1 MDQQSIS
8 SSTMMGKKPKYPDPN
23 LVDEYVTAAIQQ
35 RYDIDD
41 EPSRGNEGD
50 DEDDDDDDD
59 DVVRNEVDD
68 EDDDDDDDEVV
79 VDEDPSS
86 SLATGSGMINHGLAD
101 PIIGIIDHDFNQS
114 LARQRISA
122 IQSRMKNFETILTHL
137 KCQLN
142 NMHKHDNEMLK
153 KVVTLN
159 DEIAELNLLESYESS
174 KLTSTTNSINNHHQT
189 ENFSDLVLAAA
200 EYGHHQQHSH
210 HHSIDSSSSS
220 YHMMKNTNY

>member
-1 MDQQSIS
+1 MSAKKI
-8 SSTMMGKKPKYPDPN
+8 GKKPKYPDPN
-23 LVDEYVTAAIQQ
+23 IIDEYATAELQQ

-50 DEDDDDDDD
+50 DEDDDDDDED
-59 DVVRNEVDD
+59 IERNDV
-68 EDDDDDDDEVV
+68 DDDDDDDEVV

-86 SLATGSGMINHGLAD
+86 SLATGSGMISHGLVD
-101 PIIGIIDHDFNQS
+101 PIIVDHDFNHS
-114 LARQRISA
+114 LARQRLST
-122 IQSRMKNFETILTHL
+122 IQNRMQNFETILAHL

-142 NMHKHDNEMLK
+142 DMHKHDNEMLK

-159 DEIAELNLLESYESS
+159 DEIAELNLIESYESS
-174 KLTSTTNSINNHHQT
+174 KLAATLTSTNSINNHQT

-200 EYGHHQQHSH
+200 DYGHHSHHHPQHSH
-210 HHSIDSSSSS
+210 HHSIDSS